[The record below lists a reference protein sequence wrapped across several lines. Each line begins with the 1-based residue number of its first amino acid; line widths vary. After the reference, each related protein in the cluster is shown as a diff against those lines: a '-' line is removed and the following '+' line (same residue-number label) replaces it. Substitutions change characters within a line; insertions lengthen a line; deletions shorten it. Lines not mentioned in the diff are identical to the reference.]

1 MKILVISHNVFSNS
15 ENMGKTL
22 YKLFSNFQEEDICQ
36 LYFHS
41 EIPTIKNVCNSYYRI
56 TDQDVLKS
64 IFIRTMSGTRFT
76 TNQICSNAET
86 ARTDSGTMA
95 KIYQKGRKRTPII
108 YIMRDCMWSLGKWFS
123 SDLKQWLKENKPDI
137 IFFASGDYSF
147 SYKITNK
154 IAKYLN
160 IPVVVYC
167 VDDFYLQN
175 MKHKR
180 FVEKIRQYFYMKT
193 VKKTIALSS
202 SIITI
207 CEKMSKDYSSLFN
220 KNCHV
225 LYTTAEDYNVKFS
238 SNPKMF
244 AYFGSLGLER
254 NKQLIEIGKAV
265 DSIKNITG
273 INTVDVFTADKDAEL
288 LKEMAQAKGITVH
301 KSVSESEMLEIQKN
315 CIAVIHT
322 ESFDEKIRNRIRYS
336 VSTKIAESLMCGP
349 CLFAYG
355 PKDVASIEYL
365 IQYGA
370 AFVVTDPKDLVQGLQ
385 ELFTNSEL
393 REQIINAAR
402 NTAKEKHNSQKNYI
416 ILTEELKKAI
426 NKATEDSYAKRQH

>member
-1 MKILVISHNVFSNS
+1 MKVLVISHNVFSNS

-22 YKLFSNFQEEDICQ
+22 YKLFSNFREEDICQ

-41 EIPTIKNVCNSYYRI
+41 EIPTVNNVCNSYYRI
-56 TDQDVLKS
+56 TDKDVFKS
-64 IFIRTMSGTRFT
+64 IFIRTVSGTRFT
-76 TNQICSNAET
+76 RNQICNNAET
-86 ARTDSGTMA
+86 SRIDSGTIA

-147 SYKITNK
+147 SYKITSK

-175 MKHKR
+175 MKHKS
-180 FVEKIRQYFYMKT
+180 FMGKIRQYFYMKT
-193 VKKTIALSS
+193 VKKTIELSS
-202 SIITI
+202 SIVTI
-207 CEKMSKDYSSLFN
+207 CEKMSKDYASLFN
-220 KNCHV
+220 KKCYE
-225 LYTTAEDYNVKFS
+225 LYTTSENYNVKFS
-238 SNPKMF
+238 NSPKMF
-244 AYFGSLGLER
+244 AYFGSLGLQR
-254 NKQLIEIGKAV
+254 DKQLIEIGKAV

-273 INTVDVFTADKDAEL
+273 INTVDVFTADKNTEL
-288 LKEMAQAKGITVH
+288 LKEMIQAKGITVH

-322 ESFDEKIRNRIRYS
+322 ESFDEKIRNRIKYS
-336 VSTKIAESLMCGP
+336 VSTKIAESLMYGP

-355 PKDVASIEYL
+355 PRDVASIEYL
-365 IQYGA
+365 TQYNA
-370 AFVVTDPKDLVQGLQ
+370 AFVVTDKENLVQGLV
-385 ELFTNSEL
+385 ELFTNTEL
-393 REQIINAAR
+393 RGQIITSAR
-402 NTAKEKHNSQKNYI
+402 TIANENHSSQKNYN
-416 ILTEELKKAI
+416 ILTEQLKKAI
-426 NKATEDSYAKRQH
+426 NEVTEDSYAKR